1 MAQDIK
7 NSKQPHISNENNIL
21 EKHEAKNKNHQY
33 KFPSMEVNSPKTTIN
48 TEAPTTQADLYLS
61 ELSLTDSVPSQ

>member
-1 MAQDIK
+1 M
-7 NSKQPHISNENNIL
+7 KQKTKIINI
-21 EKHEAKNKNHQY
+21 N
-33 KFPSMEVNSPKTTIN
+33 FPQWKLIHPKTTIN